1 MRKVVITGGTGSLG
15 LALTR
20 YLLTHKLVERL
31 VIFSRD
37 EQKQARMHASYADGP
52 TELRFLLGDVR
63 DREALL
69 HAFHGCDTVIHTAAL
84 KRVDLIACQPIE
96 VKKTNVDG
104 TQNVLEAALEAGIK
118 KVLLIST
125 DKAVMPENMYGATK
139 MLAELMTT
147 HFNAIGY
154 PRGLQSSVVRFGNLW
169 GSHGSVVD
177 IWKAAAAKGED
188 LRITDRRMTR
198 FIMTMADACEFIL
211 HAIEDMRGG
220 EIFVPSLPSIYLL
233 DLASAIAGSNITVV
247 GLRPGGEKIH
257 ERMLSDDEPKRTLL
271 SGLLD
276 KRFLIM
282 PSHRTWDDTKYAGNL
297 INEDFL
303 YSSDQGPFVSQEN
316 LALLLKEEPEK

>member
-1 MRKVVITGGTGSLG
+1 MNKVVITGGTGSLG

-20 YLLTHKLVERL
+20 HLLTNHLVERL

-69 HAFHGCDTVIHTAAL
+69 HAFHGCDTVIHCAAL

-104 TQNVLEAALEAGIK
+104 TQNVLEAALEAGIG

-139 MLAELMTT
+139 MLAELLTT

-154 PRGLQSSVVRFGNLW
+154 PRGLKSSAVRFGNLW

-177 IWKAAAAKGED
+177 LWKEAAMRGEP
-188 LRITDRRMTR
+188 LRITDKRMTR
-198 FIMTMADACEFIL
+198 FIMTLSEACAFIVQAL
-211 HAIEDMRGG
+211 TDMDGG
-220 EIFVPSLPSIYLL
+220 EIFVPSQLSAMRLS
-233 DLASAIAGSNITVV
+233 DLASVIGREVV
-247 GLRPGGEKIH
+247 EIGLRPGGEKLH
-257 ERMLSDDEPKRTLL
+257 ERLLSDDEPKRTLR
-271 SGLLD
+271 D
-276 KRFLIM
+276 DQWYLIK
-282 PSHRTWDDTKYAGNL
+282 PPHYTWSDVPFRGKPVDAG
-297 INEDFL
+297 IR

-316 LALLLKEEPEK
+316 LALLLQEEPER

>member
-1 MRKVVITGGTGSLG
+1 MKKVVITGGTGSLG

-20 YLLTHKLVERL
+20 HLLTNHLVERL

-37 EQKQARMHASYADGP
+37 EQKQARMHANYADGP

-69 HAFHGCDTVIHTAAL
+69 HAFHGCDTVIHCAAL

-104 TQNVLEAALEAGIK
+104 TQNVLEAALQAGIE
-118 KVLLIST
+118 KVLLVST

-139 MLAELMTT
+139 MLAELLTT

-154 PRGLQSSVVRFGNLW
+154 PRGLKSSVVRFGNLW
-169 GSHGSVVD
+169 GSHGSVVEL
-177 IWKAAAAKGED
+177 WREAAARGEA

-198 FIMTMADACEFIL
+198 FVMTMTEACAFIVQ
-211 HAIEDMRGG
+211 AITDMDGG
-220 EIFVPSLPSIYLL
+220 EIFVPSQLSAMRLM
-233 DLASAIAGSNITVV
+233 DLATVIGGSVV
-247 GLRPGGEKIH
+247 EIGLRPGGEKLH
-257 ERMLSDDEPKRTLL
+257 ERLLSDDEPKRTIWQT
-271 SGLLD
+271 G
-276 KRFLIM
+276 RIIII
-282 PSHRTWDDTKYAGNL
+282 PPHRTWTDTPYQDATARHT
-297 INEDFL
+297 ERYT

-316 LALLLKEEPEK
+316 LSLMIKDEPER

>member
-69 HAFHGCDTVIHTAAL
+69 HAFHGCDTVIHCAAL

-104 TQNVLEAALEAGIK
+104 TQNVLEAALQAGIE
-118 KVLLIST
+118 KVLLVST

-139 MLAELMTT
+139 MLAELLTT

-154 PRGLQSSVVRFGNLW
+154 PRGLKSSVVRFGNLW
-169 GSHGSVVD
+169 GSHGSVVEL
-177 IWKAAAAKGED
+177 WQEAAVLGDA
-188 LRITDRRMTR
+188 LRVTDRRMTR
-198 FIMTMADACEFIL
+198 FVMTMAEACAFIVR
-211 HAIEDMRGG
+211 AITDMDGG
-220 EIFVPSLPSIYLL
+220 EIFVPSQLSAMRLI
-233 DLASAIAGSNITVV
+233 DLATVIGGSIVEI
-247 GLRPGGEKIH
+247 GLRAGGEKLH
-257 ERMLSDDEPKRTLL
+257 ERLLSDDEPKRALRQPT
-271 SGLLD
+271 
-276 KRFLIM
+276 RFLIT
-282 PSHRTWDDTKYAGNL
+282 PSHRTWSDSVYHGWDIDETL
-297 INEDFL
+297 H
-303 YSSDQGPFVSQEN
+303 YSSDQGPFVSQKD
-316 LALLLKEEPEK
+316 LALLLKEEPER